1 MTLPSGNWDIDGN
14 GFRGTL
20 TINGVD
26 DAGNLNASVV
36 FESSGVQHAI
46 GFWDEPSQKIT
57 FVRVINPDD
66 PSPNQIYTAFRFD
79 NERDHL
85 TDHTHTLAGYFEA
98 FQGAGDSYPTVPL
111 FRNQGSAALEGKAD
125 K

>member
-1 MTLPSGNWDIDGN
+1 MTLPLGTWDIDGN

-26 DAGNLNASVV
+26 GAGNLNASVV
-36 FESSGVQHAI
+36 FESSGAQQAI

-57 FVRVINPDD
+57 FVRVINQDD
-66 PSPNQIYTAFRFD
+66 PSANQIYTGFRFD

-85 TDHTHTLAGYFEA
+85 TDRTHTLAGYFEA
-98 FQGAGDSYPTVPL
+98 FQGTGAVASRVLYGWVATTTVV
-111 FRNQGSAALEGKAD
+111 G
-125 K
+125 